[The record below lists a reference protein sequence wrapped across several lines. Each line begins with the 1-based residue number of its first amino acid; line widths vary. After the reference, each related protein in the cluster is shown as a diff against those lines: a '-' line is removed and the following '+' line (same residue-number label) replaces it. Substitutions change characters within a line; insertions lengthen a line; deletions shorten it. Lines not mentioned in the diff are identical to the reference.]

1 MKFVDRVKVFLSSGK
16 GGAGCAS
23 MRHEKFIEFG
33 GPDGGDGGKGG
44 DVYIRGAHRLT
55 SLQDL
60 RFNPHQKAKNG
71 LPGQGKQMT
80 GRGGEDKIIEVPLGT
95 IVINDETDEIICE
108 VLKEE
113 SYRVLKGGRGGL
125 GNVHFKT
132 STNRAPRHCQP
143 GEPGQEMTVRMELKI
158 MADVGLVGFPNA
170 GKSTFISSISNARP
184 KIADYPFTTLV
195 PNLGVVSVSGYKSFV
210 VADIPGIIEDAHAGV
225 GLGDRF
231 LKHIQRTSVLA
242 FLIDCSEFTEHEP
255 VEAYKILYNE
265 LKQYSED
272 LTEKKRIVL
281 LTKVDSLSSQINLEE
296 LIRKFKELGE
306 HAFPISSVARKGTQH
321 VVFHLSKLVDD
332 EKAKISSD
340 ELSTS
345 PMQ

>member
-1 MKFVDRVKVFLSSGK
+1 MKFIDRVKSFLSSGK
-16 GGAGCAS
+16 GGAGCAA

-44 DVYIRGAHRLT
+44 DVYIKGAKQLT

-60 RFNPHQKAKNG
+60 RFNPHQKAKCGQPG
-71 LPGQGKQMT
+71 LGKQKT
-80 GRGGEDKIIEVPLGT
+80 GRGGEDKVIEVPLGT
-95 IVINDETDEIICE
+95 IVINDETDEILCE
-108 VLKEE
+108 VLAEDQ
-113 SYRVLKGGRGGL
+113 YMVLQGGRGGL

-132 STNRAPRHCQP
+132 SMNRAPRYCQP
-143 GEPGQEMTVRMELKI
+143 GEPEQEMTVRMELKV

-195 PNLGVVSVSGYKSFV
+195 PNLGVVSVAGYKSFV
-210 VADIPGIIEDAHAGV
+210 VADIPGIIEDAHIGV
-225 GLGDRF
+225 GLGDQF

-242 FLIDCSEFTEHEP
+242 FLLDCSEFTEHEP
-255 VEAYKILYNE
+255 AEAFKILFNE
-265 LKQYSED
+265 LKQYSAD

-281 LTKVDSLSSQINLEE
+281 LTKTDALSSKINLEE
-296 LIRKFKELGE
+296 TIEQFKEIGE

-321 VVFHLSKLVDD
+321 VVFHLSDLVDD
-332 EKAKISSD
+332 VKAKNALD
-340 ELSTS
+340 EETVM
-345 PMQ
+345 PV

>member
-1 MKFVDRVKVFLSSGK
+1 MKFIDRVKSFLSSGK

-44 DVYIRGAHRLT
+44 DVYIKGAKQLT

-71 LPGQGKQMT
+71 QPGLGKQKT
-80 GRGGEDKIIEVPLGT
+80 GRGGEDKVIEVPLGT

-108 VLKEE
+108 VLTEDQ
-113 SYRVLKGGRGGL
+113 YMVLKGGRGGL

-132 STNRAPRHCQP
+132 SVNRAPRYCQP
-143 GEPGQEMTVRMELKI
+143 GEPGQEMTVRMELKV

-195 PNLGVVSVSGYKSFV
+195 PNLGVVSVAGYKSFV
-210 VADIPGIIEDAHAGV
+210 VADIPGIIKDAHTGV
-225 GLGDRF
+225 GLGDQF

-242 FLIDCSEFTEHEP
+242 FLLDCSEFTEYEP
-255 VEAYKILYNE
+255 MEGFKVLFNE

-272 LTEKKRIVL
+272 LTEKQRIIL
-281 LTKVDSLSSQINLEE
+281 LTKTDALSQQINLEE
-296 LIRKFKELGE
+296 VIGQFKEVGE

-321 VVFHLSKLVDD
+321 VVFHLSNLVDD
-332 EKAKISSD
+332 VKAKIALD
-340 ELSTS
+340 AETKALK
-345 PMQ
+345 